1 MRLATCLVSVLTG
14 FPLSR
19 RREPPTSKDRETQDR
34 PWVQDNLVKFCDNVR
49 VYFPPSPPCETK
61 IYCELFDS
69 HKGRKLIPANERL
82 SFRNMASCLVA
93 HGSRLPDTPWMRL
106 AHED

>member
-49 VYFPPSPPCETK
+49 VGS
-61 IYCELFDS
+61 
-69 HKGRKLIPANERL
+69 L
-82 SFRNMASCLVA
+82 SGTWRAVSLPTGP
-93 HGSRLPDTPWMRL
+93 GSRTHLGCDLRMRTEHYP
-106 AHED
+106 APIQDDGYRWRGGE